1 VEGAGRGLDEVV
13 EAGDEGV
20 AEVGF
25 LAMGLPELAGAPLF
39 FADAG
44 ELVVEGELVH
54 FSIRLKEWK
63 H

>member
-1 VEGAGRGLDEVV
+1 VEGAGRVLDEVV

-20 AEVGF
+20 AGVGF
-25 LAMGLPELAGAPLF
+25 AAVGFPEFAGAPLF